1 MKFITDNL
9 FIIAIALF
17 SGGALFLPSLVR
29 RGARVSV
36 LQATQYMNQS
46 KTLILDVRSNE
57 EFATGHMQNAKN
69 IPLSELDAR
78 MKEIEKS
85 KSNIIITVC
94 ESGIR
99 SASALTILS
108 KAGFNQAFSLDGGM
122 SAWKTQGMPVIQ
134 ASSKSSKK

>member
-1 MKFITDNL
+1 MNFITDNL
-9 FIIAIALF
+9 FLIAIALF

-36 LQATQYMNQS
+36 LQATQHMNQS
-46 KTLILDVRSNE
+46 KTLILDVRSNA
-57 EFATGHMQNAKN
+57 EFATGHLQNAKN
-69 IPLSELDAR
+69 IPLPELDAR
-78 MKEIEKS
+78 IKEVEKS

-99 SASALTILS
+99 SASALSILS
-108 KAGFNQAFSLDGGM
+108 KAGFDQAFSLEGGM

-134 ASSKSSKK
+134 ASGKSAAK

>member
-1 MKFITDNL
+1 MNFITDNL
-9 FIIAIALF
+9 FLIAIALF

-36 LQATQYMNQS
+36 LQATQHMNQS

-57 EFATGHMQNAKN
+57 EFVTGHMQNAKN
-69 IPLSELDAR
+69 IPLAELDAR
-78 MKEIEKS
+78 IKEVEKS

-108 KAGFNQAFSLDGGM
+108 KAGFDQAFSLDGGM
-122 SAWKTQGMPVIQ
+122 SAWKAQGMPVIQ
-134 ASSKSSKK
+134 ATGKSAAK